1 MWGFGVFFLFGRFG
15 LSKVQLSKHGGRT
28 GMGGEEV
35 GVLKLGGGGGGV
47 YSCCF
52 DISSRHKKRQNEKKA
67 IPSYPLKQSFSKW
80 GPGNNLVA
88 KWQEKCGE
96 KKSHDF
102 MKSQFGQNDE
112 VLFFFVEFTWSEIK
126 DGKTTK
132 IVFVIFLKKQG

>member
-1 MWGFGVFFLFGRFG
+1 
-15 LSKVQLSKHGGRT
+15 
-28 GMGGEEV
+28 MGV
-35 GVLKLGGGGGGV
+35 GVEGCTAAALTSAV
-47 YSCCF
+47 AT
-52 DISSRHKKRQNEKKA
+52 KRDKTKKKA